1 MMNGKKIP
9 IYELE
14 CNKKVYYPYEIE
26 ETKNEKSLLRLNLKN
41 LNLKKV
47 ITFGIDYNYDK
58 SYYFNLIVDEI
69 IESDD
74 NIDFKVISGNGYG
87 ILDDCG
93 GNFGLFKIFN
103 GKDDSWGKHDINDF
117 NLEECNR
124 TVKNGHNI

>member
-1 MMNGKKIP
+1 MNLNVI
-9 IYELE
+9 
-14 CNKKVYYPYEIE
+14 KKVYYSYEIE
-26 ETKNEKSLLRLNLKN
+26 ETMNEKSLLRLNLK
-41 LNLKKV
+41 KG
-47 ITFGIDYNYDK
+47 ITFGLDYNYGK
-58 SYYFNLIVDEI
+58 SYYFNLIVYEI
-69 IESDD
+69 IEPDD

-93 GNFGLFKIFN
+93 GNFGLFKILN